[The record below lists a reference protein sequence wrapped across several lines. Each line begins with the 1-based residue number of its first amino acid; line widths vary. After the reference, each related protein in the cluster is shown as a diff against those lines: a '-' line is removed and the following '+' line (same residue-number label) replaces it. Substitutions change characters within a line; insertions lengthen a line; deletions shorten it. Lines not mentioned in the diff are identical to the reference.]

1 MLQINKEIDETILL
15 EAGENDLAILIS
27 TFEIVMNTIHG
38 GFHARIG
45 ADREEV
51 KAELLLLQTAL
62 RTLKFQDSNIPTTE
76 LRISVEELRIL
87 VQILNEACNG
97 IFISNFEAQTKTSEE
112 TLNSFLRLTGDS
124 YKAIRKLRSAE

>member
-1 MLQINKEIDETILL
+1 MLQIKKEIDETILL
-15 EAGENDLAILIS
+15 EAGEDELAILIS
-27 TFEIVMNTIHG
+27 TFEVVMNTIRG

-51 KAELLLLQTAL
+51 QALLLLIQTAL

-76 LRISVEELRIL
+76 IQVSVEDLRIL

-124 YKAIRKLRSAE
+124 YRAIRKSRSIE